1 MSELEETFGSLT
13 IEELLKEIPFQIGL
27 GEKSGGPVI
36 SFIMERI
43 RFLVSKQ

>member
-13 IEELLKEIPFQIGL
+13 IEQLLKEIPFQIGL
-27 GEKSGGPVI
+27 GEKTSGPVI

-43 RFLVSKQ
+43 RFLVSSK